1 MISIFSRA
9 STSKRRQ
16 RGFVLIGALV
26 LSVLYFALMELLLI
40 DSSRALNEAQ
50 RFRAR
55 IVAVTLAESGAELAA
70 LQMVTGAGIP
80 PLPFSDF
87 QGTMNGQF
95 RRSGPDFKIDGEG
108 TTIGVITQTST
119 VQLQGRIDSSGAVA
133 KIMIDYTAHAQ

>member
-1 MISIFSRA
+1 LISIFSRA

-70 LQMVTGAGIP
+70 LQMVTGGGAP
-80 PLPFSDF
+80 VLPASDF
-87 QGTMNGQF
+87 QGTMNGRL
-95 RRSGPDFKIDGEG
+95 RRTGPNFEIDGEG
-108 TTIGVITQTST
+108 TTVGVITQTSI
-119 VQLQGRIDSSGAVA
+119 VQLQGRIDPNGAV
-133 KIMIDYTAHAQ
+133 MIDYTAHAQ